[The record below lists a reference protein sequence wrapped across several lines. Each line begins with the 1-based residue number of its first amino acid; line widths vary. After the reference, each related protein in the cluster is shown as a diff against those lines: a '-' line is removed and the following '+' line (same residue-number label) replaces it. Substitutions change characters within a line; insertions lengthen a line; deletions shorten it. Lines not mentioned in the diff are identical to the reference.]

1 MSNLRKLHLAFIE
14 DWWFEIAQEM
24 ASNSERKSEID
35 SNELEYVKSMI
46 KSSNTGGIRVK
57 LEWL

>member
-24 ASNSERKSEID
+24 ASNSKRKSEID

-46 KSSNTGGIRVK
+46 
-57 LEWL
+57 